1 MEKVQINFAHMCDLA
16 FLSQGGK
23 ANVIGIFKAIFSNN
37 FPTLHPKF
45 SVITSI
51 TMIDATGN
59 HRESIKIIREEDK
72 KEIFPEINFDFN
84 LENNKEK
91 EKEIN
96 LISDIINVQF
106 EKPGKYSIK
115 ISLDGENV
123 HSLPFE
129 VVKS

>member
-1 MEKVQINFAHMCDLA
+1 MEKVKINFAHMCDLA

-23 ANVIGIFKAIFSNN
+23 VNIIGIFKAIFSSN

-45 SVITSI
+45 SVITSLI
-51 TMIDATGN
+51 MIDATGN
-59 HRESIKIIREEDK
+59 HRQSIRINREEDK
-72 KEIFPEINFDFN
+72 KEIVPEINFDFN
-84 LENNKEK
+84 LDNNK

-96 LISDIINVQF
+96 LISDIVNTQF

-115 ISLDGENV
+115 IYLDGVEV

-129 VVKS
+129 LIKS

>member
-1 MEKVQINFAHMCDLA
+1 MCDLA